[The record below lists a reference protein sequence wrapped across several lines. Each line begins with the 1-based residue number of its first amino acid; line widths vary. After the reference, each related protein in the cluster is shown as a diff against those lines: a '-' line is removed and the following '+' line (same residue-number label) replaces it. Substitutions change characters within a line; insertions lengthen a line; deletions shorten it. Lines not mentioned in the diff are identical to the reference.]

1 MSSIYLNIR
10 KMDTT
15 LGTYRKPNMPSD
27 IISKLAGKEVTAEL
41 KDGNVVK
48 GELLSF
54 DENSNI
60 EIKVGDNTKFI
71 QGESISI
78 LSFR

>member
-1 MSSIYLNIR
+1 
-10 KMDTT
+10 MDST

-27 IISKLAGKEVTAEL
+27 LVAKLAGKEVLVEL
-41 KDGNVVK
+41 KDGSSFT

-60 EIKVGDNTKFI
+60 EIKVGEITKFI
-71 QGESISI
+71 QGESIST